1 MILREGAIYSLNNY
15 PHGLTLISRRTI
27 IDPTHIATG
36 ITAVNYGGVSGGH
49 DSVVAVGEGSDTR
62 RTNPDT
68 GGYSDT
74 AGSGSYTC
82 DRTSNADGSS
92 PAHMTDPGRS
102 GGPGSTGAD
111 SANTHPRSR
120 ARALA
125 TDTTSVVTGECWAGG
140 EANHQCENEANA

>member
-1 MILREGAIYSLNNY
+1 
-15 PHGLTLISRRTI
+15 
-27 IDPTHIATG
+27 
-36 ITAVNYGGVSGGH
+36 
-49 DSVVAVGEGSDTR
+49 VVAVGEGSYTR

-111 SANTHPRSR
+111 SANTHSRSR

-140 EANHQCENEANA
+140 EANHQCEYEANS